1 MKHPHAMVSVICD
14 FIPQGEPWLR
24 LVVFNFLLRGIV
36 TGVYRYTIY
45 DWFIFFV
52 VIHQQLGY
60 NKKKSGGGV
69 IFLV

>member
-1 MKHPHAMVSVICD
+1 MN
-14 FIPQGEPWLR
+14 L
-24 LVVFNFLLRGIV
+24 